1 MNTTAP
7 NTSTALADSPTPT
20 NRVRGGLTRR
30 LVSGVLAAAA
40 GLGLI
45 LATSA
50 APASA
55 ATAQYTNVNCGWYL
69 QPHAAGGFADLKVST
84 TGLPSVTGTSTTAQL
99 VWVYVEFLHPSTS
112 GPVAYRT
119 GWFYTYARA
128 GFWTR
133 SWTAYGNG
141 ATNQTTVH
149 DAGGAGESG
158 YTGAEF
164 PNQDVAIRLSL
175 SWMSGSTK
183 VASHVINAY
192 AVYNYNNHLVCNG
205 GSNIY

>member
-1 MNTTAP
+1 MNTTAV
-7 NTSTALADSPTPT
+7 TTAGNAFTAWTAS
-20 NRVRGGLTRR
+20 VRPSFTRR
-30 LVSGVLAAAA
+30 IVSGLLVVGS
-40 GLGLI
+40 GLGLG
-45 LATSA
+45 LVGA

-84 TGLPSVTGTSTTAQL
+84 TGLPYVTGTTTASQL
-99 VWVYVEFLHPSTS
+99 VWVYVEFVHPSPT
-112 GPVAYRT
+112 GPVAYRA
-119 GWFYTYARA
+119 GWYYTYARA
-128 GFWTR
+128 GAWTR
-133 SWTAYGNG
+133 TWTSYANG

-164 PNQDVAIRLSL
+164 PNEDVAIRLSL
-175 SWMSGSTK
+175 SWMSGSNK
-183 VASHVINAY
+183 VASTVINAY
-192 AVYNYNNHLVCNG
+192 AVYNANSHLVCNG